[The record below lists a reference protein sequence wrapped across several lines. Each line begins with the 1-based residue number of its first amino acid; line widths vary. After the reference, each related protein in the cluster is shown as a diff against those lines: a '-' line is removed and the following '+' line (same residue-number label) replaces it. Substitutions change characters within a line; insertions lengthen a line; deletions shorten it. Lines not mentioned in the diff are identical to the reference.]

1 MKSNKTRNAS
11 NHIRSG
17 LLVSLLLLSFAARA
31 EVKPNSLFADN
42 CVLQRGVRMPVWGTA
57 TSGEKITVTFAGQ
70 TATTI
75 ATNGVWK
82 VWLEPMQADATPETL
97 TIRGDMIST
106 VEMMMSTGKTIWQ
119 SLPVQD
125 KTYVFTNVL
134 VGDVWVASG
143 QSNMERQLGPRA
155 GQPEIIGWR
164 EAASS
169 ANFPDIHE
177 FYVPEHLSPTPNTD
191 AGGNW
196 VVCSPQTAPDFSAV
210 GFFFARAL
218 HQAEKVPVGIL
229 FSAWGG
235 TPAEAWTSASALKT
249 MNDFRP
255 QIQWMESQ
263 TGTPAYNA
271 ASLTVLYNAMIAPL
285 QAFPI
290 KGVIWYQGESNCDRG
305 RQYQE
310 LFPLL
315 IADWRQ
321 AWGLGDF
328 PFLFVQIAPS
338 KYWTPEIREAQ
349 LLTLKKTKNTA
360 MIGTADIG
368 DANDMHPAQ
377 KAPVGERLALAAR
390 ALAYGEKIEY
400 SGPLFKKMKIEGDRA
415 VISFTHTDGGLVAN
429 GGELRG
435 FTIASADKKFV
446 PAKAE
451 IKGKTVVVWS
461 DEIKLPAAV
470 RYGWAKAPDV
480 NLFNEEG
487 LPASPFRTDDEQP

>member
-1 MKSNKTRNAS
+1 MTVKSKKLRIAPI
-11 NHIRSG
+11 HIRFG
-17 LLVSLLLLSFAARA
+17 LLFSLLLLTFAARA

-42 CVLQRGVRMPVWGTA
+42 CVLQRGVRVPVWGTA

-75 ATNGVWK
+75 ATNGLWK
-82 VWLEPMQADATPETL
+82 VWLEPMQADATPQTL
-97 TIRGDMIST
+97 TIQGDT
-106 VEMMMSTGKTIWQ
+106 TCT
-119 SLPVQD
+119 
-125 KTYVFTNVL
+125 FTNLL

-143 QSNMERQLGPRA
+143 QSNMERQLGPRPP
-155 GQPEIIGWR
+155 QPEIIGWR
-164 EAASS
+164 EAAAT

-177 FYVPEHLSPTPNTD
+177 FYVPEHLSATPTTD

-235 TPAEAWTSASALKT
+235 TPAEAWTSASALKK

-255 QIQWMESQ
+255 QILWN
-263 TGTPAYNA
+263 PPYNA
-271 ASLTVLYNAMIAPL
+271 ASLAVLYNAMIAPL
-285 QAFPI
+285 QSFPI

-305 RQYQE
+305 RQYRE

-315 IADWRQ
+315 IDDWRQ
-321 AWGLGDF
+321 GWGLGDF